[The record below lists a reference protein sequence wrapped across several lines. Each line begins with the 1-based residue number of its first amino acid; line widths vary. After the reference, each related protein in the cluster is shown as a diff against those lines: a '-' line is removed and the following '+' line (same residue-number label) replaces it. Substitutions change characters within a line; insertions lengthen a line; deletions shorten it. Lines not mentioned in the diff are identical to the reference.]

1 MNKHGTENTVHY
13 HTAQRALAD
22 MKSAVHGLLNEAGKD
37 GLKNV
42 QLGRQLGLYGGH
54 GSEGRR
60 HEGHITRT
68 LLSMMESEGVVE
80 QLNDKAWRLS
90 ADTGE

>member
-1 MNKHGTENTVHY
+1 MSKPDTENTFHY

-22 MKSAVHGLLNEAGKD
+22 MKAAIYGILGEAGKE
-37 GLKNV
+37 GLRNV
-42 QLGRQLGLYGGH
+42 HIGRQLGLYSGH
-54 GSEGRR
+54 GSEGR

-80 QLNDKAWRLS
+80 QLEDKAWRLS
-90 ADTGE
+90 TGTHE